1 MRASACFCLF
11 SIISGLLLAQ
21 VNMTMWTSSPGAAAA
36 TLRSAGTFLQDNLI
50 NILSCQVPYR
60 TGRGRM
66 EIGLQQSGC
75 VYEKVGPSSHH
86 YLLFIYDDDYDM
98 IIMMN
103 VIIAIMMNENRN
115 LLRRFGHTDSKTAKK
130 YIRKTVL

>member
-1 MRASACFCLF
+1 MRRWGHHL
-11 SIISGLLLAQ
+11 III
-21 VNMTMWTSSPGAAAA
+21 V
-36 TLRSAGTFLQDNLI
+36 
-50 NILSCQVPYR
+50 
-60 TGRGRM
+60 
-66 EIGLQQSGC
+66 
-75 VYEKVGPSSHH
+75 
-86 YLLFIYDDDYDM
+86 YDDDYDM